1 MITLVNNIK
10 KGLKEI
16 REYNLSVF
24 AAGSSFYWILSAVP
38 IIIVASSIIPY
49 FGITE
54 KVINEFLN
62 TLIPERMR
70 EFKENIVEM
79 IYTSKNRVLPVAFM
93 IAAWSAGKGML
104 SIIRGLQ
111 VIYQIDEYRS
121 YLKLRMMASFYTILT
136 MVGFLFS
143 LLVLVFGQ
151 KIYRIFLMDI
161 PLFQGINRLLQ
172 YGRFLTTILVL
183 GIIFSG
189 LYAFVPGKDIKRK
202 KSLLWG
208 FLAAISCT
216 AFSFGFSLYINGWKS
231 PVGYGNIRYIIMI
244 MLWLYGNIYIV
255 LFWAYLQKTYEKWK
269 KEQEKTGR
277 RMK

>member
-1 MITLVNNIK
+1 
-10 KGLKEI
+10 
-16 REYNLSVF
+16 
-24 AAGSSFYWILSAVP
+24 
-38 IIIVASSIIPY
+38 
-49 FGITE
+49 
-54 KVINEFLN
+54 
-62 TLIPERMR
+62 
-70 EFKENIVEM
+70 
-79 IYTSKNRVLPVAFM
+79 M
-93 IAAWSAGKGML
+93 IAVWSAGKGML

-121 YLKLRMMASFYTILT
+121 YLNLRMMASFYTILT

-143 LLVLVFGQ
+143 QLVLVFGQ

-208 FLAAISCT
+208 GLAAISCT
-216 AFSFGFSLYINGWKS
+216 VFSFGFSLYINGWKS
-231 PVGYGNIRYIIMI
+231 PLGYGNIRYIIMI

-255 LFWAYLQKTYEKWK
+255 LFWAYLQKTYEK
-269 KEQEKTGR
+269 
-277 RMK
+277 